1 MQEIEPILAN
11 FILTTGNFPQAT
23 GHYSKT
29 FNELEGMYENEQ
41 EFHIM
46 LPKWRNRVVYEVWE
60 HRSSKNKV
68 DLVFGTSVMKP
79 GRVGDEFFLTRG
91 HLHQKSY
98 CAETYFCL
106 SGKGVILMESPDGKL
121 KALKLETGQLVYVP
135 PFWFHRSVNI
145 GDSELVT
152 LFTYNS
158 DAGQNYEIL
167 KKRGGMRK
175 SVIQKDN
182 YSWTLVSNKKYS
194 PPIH

>member
-1 MQEIEPILAN
+1 MQKIDPILADLK
-11 FILTTGNFPQAT
+11 IIAGNFPQAT

-29 FNELEGMYENEQ
+29 FDELEGMYENEK
-41 EFHIM
+41 EFQKM

-60 HRSSKNKV
+60 HRASKNKG

-91 HLHQKSY
+91 HQHQKAY

-106 SGKGVILMESPDGKL
+106 SGKGVILMESPDGEI
-121 KALKLETGQLVYVP
+121 KALKFGKGQLVYVP
-135 PFWFHRSVNI
+135 PFWLHRSVNI

-175 SVIQKDN
+175 RVVQKN
-182 YSWTLVSNKKYS
+182 RNSWTLVTNKQYRTS
-194 PPIH
+194 L

>member
-1 MQEIEPILAN
+1 MKIIDPILTDFKN
-11 FILTTGNFPQAT
+11 IKGSFPQAT

-29 FNELEGMYENEQ
+29 FYELEGMYENEQ
-41 EFHIM
+41 EFQKM

-60 HRSSKNKV
+60 HRSSENKG

-91 HLHQKSY
+91 HQHQKEY
-98 CAETYFCL
+98 CAETYLCL
-106 SGKGVILMESPDGKL
+106 SGKGVILMESPDGEI
-121 KALKLETGQLVYVP
+121 KALKLAKGQLVYVP

-158 DAGQNYEIL
+158 DAGQNYEII

-175 SVIQKDN
+175 RVIQKDRN
-182 YSWTLVSNKKYS
+182 RWTLVANKLYCPYS
-194 PPIH
+194 

>member
-1 MQEIEPILAN
+1 MKIIDPVLVDFKKI
-11 FILTTGNFPQAT
+11 TGNFHKAT
-23 GHYSKT
+23 SHYSKT
-29 FNELEGMYENEQ
+29 FNDLEGLYENEL
-41 EFHIM
+41 EFQKM
-46 LPKWRNRVVYEVWE
+46 LPKWKNRVVYEVWE
-60 HRSSKNKV
+60 HRTSKIKG

-91 HLHQKSY
+91 HQHQKSY

-106 SGKGVILMESPDGKL
+106 SGKGVILMESPDGDI
-121 KALKLETGQLVYVP
+121 KALKLEKSQLVYVP
-135 PFWFHRSVNI
+135 PLWLHRSVNI

-175 SVIQKDN
+175 RVVQKN
-182 YSWTLVSNKKYS
+182 NNSWTLVANTRFS
-194 PPIH
+194 PSS

>member
-1 MQEIEPILAN
+1 MQRIDPILADLK
-11 FILTTGNFPQAT
+11 IITGNFPQAT

-60 HRSSKNKV
+60 HRSSKNKG

-91 HLHQKSY
+91 HQHQKSY

-106 SGKGVILMESPDGKL
+106 SGKGVILMESPDGDI
-121 KALKLETGQLVYVP
+121 KALKLEKSQLVYVP
-135 PFWFHRSVNI
+135 PLWLHRSVNI

-167 KKRGGMRK
+167 KKSGGMRK
-175 SVIQKDN
+175 RVVQKDN
-182 YSWTLVSNKKYS
+182 NSWTLVANTRFSLS
-194 PPIH
+194 S

>member
-1 MQEIEPILAN
+1 MQKIDPILAD
-11 FILTTGNFPQAT
+11 FKIITGNLPQAT

-29 FNELEGMYENEQ
+29 FDELEGMYENEQ
-41 EFHIM
+41 EFQKM

-60 HRSSKNKV
+60 HRTSKNKG

-79 GRVGDEFFLTRG
+79 GCVGDEFFLTRG
-91 HLHQKSY
+91 HQHQKAY

-106 SGKGVILMESPDGKL
+106 SGKGVILMESPDGEI

-135 PFWFHRSVNI
+135 PFWLHRSVNI
-145 GDSELVT
+145 GDSDLVT

-167 KKRGGMRK
+167 KKRRGMRK
-175 SVIQKDN
+175 RVVKKN
-182 YSWTLVSNKKYS
+182 RNSWTLVTNKQYFS
-194 PPIH
+194 SL

>member
-1 MQEIEPILAN
+1 MQKIDPILAN
-11 FILTTGNFPQAT
+11 LKIMTGNFPQAT
-23 GHYSKT
+23 GYYSKT
-29 FNELEGMYENEQ
+29 FNELKGMYENEQ
-41 EFHIM
+41 EFQKM

-60 HRSSKNKV
+60 HRTSKNKG

-79 GRVGDEFFLTRG
+79 GCVGDEFFLTRG
-91 HLHQKSY
+91 HQHQKAY

-106 SGKGVILMESPDGKL
+106 SGKGVILMESPDGEI
-121 KALKLETGQLVYVP
+121 KALKLGKGQLVYVP
-135 PFWFHRSVNI
+135 PFWLHRSVNI

-175 SVIQKDN
+175 RIVQKN
-182 YSWTLVSNKKYS
+182 RNIWTLVTNKQYRTS
-194 PPIH
+194 L